1 MKHFFKNLMN
11 NKLITT
17 IIDVVTRVDII
28 TASSSIAYFGL
39 LSIFPA
45 IVILGTLLPY
55 LGLTIDTALKYAQTA
70 VPESVFTFIDPVIR
84 SILSQN
90 GVGVLSISIV
100 ITLWSL
106 SRVVSSIRI
115 AQNGIY
121 NVKPNSVA
129 IFDRFISMFWL
140 IIILAI
146 IGVLLIIASV
156 GTNVLEALP
165 ISSQITYQIESA
177 KRVVVIIGLFIGAFL
192 FNTLLPIKRPRLIW
206 ISIGTI
212 VQITLVIWL
221 AKAFGWYVDFAA
233 RAFTFYQALSS
244 AIILLLWINFIA
256 LAALIG
262 TMVTAVLEE
271 LFPPRHGDRAS
282 NWYMLKLI
290 FRNSGKNSKK

>member
-1 MKHFFKNLMN
+1 MKQFFKNLIN
-11 NKLITT
+11 NKLVAT
-17 IIDVVTRVDII
+17 IIDVTSRVDII

-55 LGLTIDTALKYAQTA
+55 LGLKIDTALKYAQTA
-70 VPESVFTFIDPVIR
+70 VPESIFTFIEPIIR

-90 GVGVLSISIV
+90 GVGVLSASII

-121 NVKPNSVA
+121 NVQANSVA

-156 GTNVLEALP
+156 GSNILEALP
-165 ISSQITYQIESA
+165 ISGNIVYQIESA
-177 KRVVVIIGLFIGAFL
+177 KRLVVVLGLFIGAFL
-192 FNTLLPIKRPRLIW
+192 FNTLLPIKKPRIIW

-212 VQITLVIWL
+212 IQITLVIWL
-221 AKAFGWYVDFAA
+221 AKAFGWYVNIAA
-233 RAFTFYQALSS
+233 QAFTFYQALSS

-256 LAALIG
+256 LASLIG
-262 TMVTAVLEE
+262 TIITAILEE
-271 LFPPRHGDRAS
+271 LFPPRSSDRAS
-282 NWYMLKLI
+282 NWYILKLF
-290 FRNSGKNSKK
+290 FRNSGKNAKK